1 MAGNYLTSRSAKRI
15 PTEARVAQKLSHK
28 ERYLQAEKEAAR
40 GIRIERDEGEGEL
53 VRVPSFHRIN
63 LKIKMS

>member
-1 MAGNYLTSRSAKRI
+1 MQKEKKRRRSEKRKIAGNYLTSRSAKRI

-40 GIRIERDEGEGEL
+40 SEG
-53 VRVPSFHRIN
+53 
-63 LKIKMS
+63 